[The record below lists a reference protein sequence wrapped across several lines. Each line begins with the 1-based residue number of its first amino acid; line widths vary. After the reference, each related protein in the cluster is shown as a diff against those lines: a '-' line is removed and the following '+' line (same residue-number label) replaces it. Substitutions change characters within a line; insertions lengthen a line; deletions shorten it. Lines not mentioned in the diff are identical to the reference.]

1 MAVRRRED
9 DFGEETAARRFEE
22 EGLPIASGSFRS
34 VSFRSVAGPAIALW
48 MELPAVSAAMAAMLA
63 DVRGVYAPRTV
74 TSFSPTWKSGRGTA
88 AADPLMLE
96 MNEQ

>member
-1 MAVRRRED
+1 MAVRRREG

-22 EGLPIASGSFRS
+22 EGSPIASGA
-34 VSFRSVAGPAIALW
+34 FRSVASPAIALW